1 MRVCTSIGFLLISVA
16 SLAQKNKVVLSIE
29 PRSVAVG
36 EVVVLEI
43 ESTMQGEIEIDNLPS
58 CFVQSQGTQSNFRTD
73 IDINTGKIVTYYQ
86 FLQTGAFSRAGKY
99 TIGPVFIKQGNV
111 SYSSNTVVVHV
122 GESADMISSEITAQQ
137 LRDPAFGVIQTN
149 KTTLYEGEPIL
160 VSAKVYT
167 RFNPTYIDRYTPY
180 SMKGGIDSHPIGN
193 GVTKTNME
201 QFRGSNMFTFEYDR
215 NLIFPV
221 GTGDF
226 KIRSFAMSV
235 YDDYRPFSLT
245 SSSAMITIK
254 PLPSNPP
261 KDFIGAVGRFEIERY
276 VEDHNLKQGDVFKL
290 KIVISGTGNLQNIL
304 EPRPDLPKGFVIYG
318 DPMIEENYSYSSRGA
333 EGSIS
338 FEYNVQVSEYG
349 DITLPPSSVS
359 YFDVE
364 DEKYITISTG
374 ENEITVRKN
383 KNFIVQEVGQE
394 EDAKNEKVDEL
405 AQLRKSEIHE
415 SANDLYGTVLF
426 WSGVGLPF
434 ATALLFLLVI
444 KRREKSE
451 AETANRQQL
460 RKVEHEMIAESAQL
474 KLHLAAGQHNDVF
487 SRIDGILR
495 KAIEKRVGLV
505 DQNRSRQELLSA
517 LEQTKLAALSERI
530 HRLMN
535 VCDQN
540 RYGFG
545 ADSDAAHSA
554 VEELNSLLEDLK

>member
-1 MRVCTSIGFLLISVA
+1 MRVLTSIGFLLISIA
-16 SLAQKNKVVLSIE
+16 SFAQKNKVVFAIE

-43 ESTMQGEIEIDNLPS
+43 ESTIQGEIEIDNLPS
-58 CFVQSQGTQSNFRTD
+58 CFVQSQGAQSNFRTD
-73 IDINTGKIVTYYQ
+73 IDVNTGKIITYYQ

-111 SYSSNTVVVHV
+111 TYSSNKVVVHV

-149 KTTLYEGEPIL
+149 KTTLYEGEAI
-160 VSAKVYT
+160 VVNAKVYA
-167 RFNPTYIDRYTPY
+167 RFNPTYIERYTPY
-180 SMKGGIDSHPIGN
+180 AMKGGIDSHPIGN
-193 GVTKTNME
+193 ADPKISME
-201 QFRGSNMFTFEYDR
+201 QFRGFNMHTFEYDK

-226 KIRSFAMSV
+226 KIRSFAMSI
-235 YDDYRPFSLT
+235 YDDYRAFSIT
-245 SSSAMITIK
+245 SSSALITIK
-254 PLPSNPP
+254 PLPANPP
-261 KDFIGAVGRFEIERY
+261 KDFIGAVGQFEIERF

-304 EPRPDLPKGFVIYG
+304 EPRPELPKGFVIYG

-349 DITLPPSSVS
+349 DLTLPPSSVS

-364 DEKYITISTG
+364 DEKYITIATS
-374 ENEITVRKN
+374 ENVIAVRKN
-383 KNFIVQEVGQE
+383 KNFVVQEVGE

-434 ATALLFLLVI
+434 ATALLFLIVM

-451 AETANRQQL
+451 DEIAMRQQL
-460 RKVEHEMIAESAQL
+460 RKVESEMVTDLAQL
-474 KLHLAAGQHNDVF
+474 KLHLAAGQYNDVF
-487 SRIDGILR
+487 SGIDGILR
-495 KAIEKRVGLV
+495 KAIEKRVHLI
-505 DQNRSRQELLSA
+505 DQNSSRQELLSA
-517 LEQTKLAALSERI
+517 LEQNKMATTSERAKV
-530 HRLMN
+530 LMN
-535 VCDQN
+535 ICDQN

-545 ADSDAAHSA
+545 VDDNAAHSA
-554 VEELNSLLEDLK
+554 VEELNRILEDLK